1 MTLFAFS
8 YAILAGNGI
17 DQVGKYQVYWR
28 FDVMLPAIVN
38 YFAIHKIDLGFAF
51 IDKVDRE

>member
-1 MTLFAFS
+1 MILLAFS
-8 YAILAGNGI
+8 NTILAGNGI

-28 FDVMLPAIVN
+28 FDVMFPAIVN
-38 YFAIHKIDLGFAF
+38 NFAIHKIDLGFAF